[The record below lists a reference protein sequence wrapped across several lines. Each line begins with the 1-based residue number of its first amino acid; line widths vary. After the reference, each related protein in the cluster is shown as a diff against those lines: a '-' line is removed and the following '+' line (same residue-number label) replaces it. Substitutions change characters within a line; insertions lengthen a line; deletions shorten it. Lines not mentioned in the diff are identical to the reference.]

1 GPSPFMPRLVG
12 RFRIA
17 AEYSG
22 GRPLK
27 GPLAPFELIS
37 SRDSDQPGH
46 GDEFGLF
53 LARVQGRTPAQATM
67 RSEKPAT
74 SWVMMRRSRARPR
87 RSSTQSESIAS
98 T

>member
-1 GPSPFMPRLVG
+1 M
-12 RFRIA
+12 
-17 AEYSG
+17 
-22 GRPLK
+22 

-37 SRDSDQPGH
+37 ARAGDEPGH
-46 GDEFGLF
+46 GEEFGLF
-53 LARVQGRTPAQATM
+53 PASVQGRTPAQATM

-74 SWVMMRRSRARPR
+74 SWVMMRRSRERPR